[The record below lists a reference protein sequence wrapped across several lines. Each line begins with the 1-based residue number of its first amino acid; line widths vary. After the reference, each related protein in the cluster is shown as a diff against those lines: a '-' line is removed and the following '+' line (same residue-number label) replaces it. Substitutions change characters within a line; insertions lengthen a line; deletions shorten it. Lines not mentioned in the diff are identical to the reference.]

1 MSYRDDV
8 DTLYTRAM
16 ILQRELDRA
25 NERLAE
31 RENELAKLRGP
42 TFSPAETSP
51 DMRVLR
57 SLPDPDD
64 VLSRLVDTDTAGVLP
79 EHPPGATMMSRA
91 GVLERARDRLGALE
105 EEALVVIGTII
116 EELGDEVP
124 TDKSDLLE
132 RLRPIAERISQSYW
146 RRH

>member
-31 RENELAKLRGP
+31 RETELAKLRGP
-42 TFSPAETSP
+42 TFAAAETSP

-64 VLSRLVDTDTAGVLP
+64 VLARLVDIDDVGVLP

-91 GVLERARDRLGALE
+91 KVLERARDRLGALE